1 MKKILLS
8 ILFISTTTLFADYKI
23 ISNDVTYCTNKV
35 IDNPTDSD
43 YINFN
48 SRRSGSYGPA
58 TRNVKK
64 DLITFIETGYA
75 GYDLSCVR
83 DSTFYPVSYD
93 LYNEIREVSID
104 TAESSLN
111 TKLKNST
118 NITNDV
124 YIMDFKNSLSPI
136 CTLGKAYSDRYST
149 NYYTIDN
156 QSVSIDNV
164 SNINKVFYNANFNKD
179 LNTCSYPSENSP
191 VDLSSYF
198 KDGEAF
204 SNQNG
209 ISPKI
214 LALTQLF
221 KTKNDLPNQNS
232 LENKFDIDT
241 TSSSLNCN
249 STAYSLQEKLLCE
262 MNAGLRKLNQES
274 NPKYSLNNLIS
285 ILITSND
292 KNAQDTNESIKSIS
306 AFEEV
311 RLQKQK
317 ETNALLDSTIFKQ
330 SEINSTLSNIETTLK
345 GIETNTTGGIVSGGG
360 SSGGTVT
367 PEPEKIDLDKYLKP
381 DENINLDDLNNINND
396 TDSIITTLFT
406 SFTDFKTN
414 ITDSVDSINNQL
426 DGLKETIE
434 NPTNIFTKNTIINCP
449 VTYKADFSSFGLGQK
464 SLIVDYCEF
473 TSRLQPIVYFFTYVT
488 LLIGLIFFSFRFI
501 GVLL

>member
-1 MKKILLS
+1 MKNFLLFL
-8 ILFISTTTLFADYKI
+8 IFINISLFADYKI
-23 ISNDVTYCTNKV
+23 IHNGDIYCVSTVKNKSETE
-35 IDNPTDSD
+35 IIAYSRKNSTSGYYD
-43 YINFN
+43 Y
-48 SRRSGSYGPA
+48 PLQK
-58 TRNVKK
+58 T
-64 DLITFIETGYA
+64 LITFAETGYS
-75 GYDLSCVR
+75 YSSSCVR
-83 DSTFYPVSYD
+83 NFSVYPTSYD
-93 LYNEIREVSID
+93 VYNEIKEENID
-104 TAESSLN
+104 LQSSTFQQKLLNSKNIVKDLFILES
-111 TKLKNST
+111 TQKLTPTCTDGSSQYDSGQIRYYGPDKIDNLY
-118 NITNDV
+118 TND
-124 YIMDFKNSLSPI
+124 INSI
-136 CTLGKAYSDRYST
+136 TDA
-149 NYYTIDN
+149 
-156 QSVSIDNV
+156 
-164 SNINKVFYNANFNKD
+164 FYGATYNKD
-179 LNTCSYPSENSP
+179 LNKCFYPSIESP
-191 VDLSSYF
+191 VSLKSYF
-198 KDGEAF
+198 
-204 SNQNG
+204 SNTSQQG
-209 ISPKI
+209 YYGTIPT
-214 LALTQLF
+214 ALQSLVTLF
-221 KTKNDLPNQNS
+221 KTKDNIPNQNS

-249 STAYSLQEKLLCE
+249 HSLYTLQEKLLCE

-274 NPKYSLNNLIS
+274 NPRYSLNNLIS
-285 ILITSND
+285 ILITSSDN
-292 KNAQDTNESIKSIS
+292 NAEQTNLSIKSIS

-414 ITDSVDSINNQL
+414 ITDSFDSINNQL
-426 DGLKETIE
+426 DGLKETIQ